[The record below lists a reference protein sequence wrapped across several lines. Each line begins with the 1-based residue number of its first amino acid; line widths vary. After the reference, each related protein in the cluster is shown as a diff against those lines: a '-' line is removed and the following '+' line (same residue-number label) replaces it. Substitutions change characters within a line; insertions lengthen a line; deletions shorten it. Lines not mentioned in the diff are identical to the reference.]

1 MPLSIRGL
9 AGLRERYPALATGP
23 SFVRYAREGL
33 LSVSRFDPSERREY
47 LTVFNA
53 SEEEKTIAFGTATP
67 SSGWTQLLGQIFKPV
82 ASDGSGRVSLV
93 VGALDAVVFR
103 ADSEL
108 PVRGAARATLR
119 LAPDRFTNLKVLTA
133 SVAGRDPVSVTFSAW
148 SARANAWTRLGSDDG
163 APYRVFLD
171 PRRYRKGETVSLVA
185 AVRASDGSVSTSP
198 VLSVR
203 PR

>member
-33 LSVSRFDPSERREY
+33 LTVSRFDPSERREY

-103 ADSEL
+103 ADSDL
-108 PVRGAARATLR
+108 PVRGAARATLS
-119 LAPDRFTNLKVLTA
+119 LAPDRFTNLKALTTDT
-133 SVAGRDPVSVTFSAW
+133 VAGRDPVSVTFSAW
-148 SARANAWTRLGSDDG
+148 SPRANAWDAPRLGRRRSVPRLPRP
-163 APYRVFLD
+163 APLPGRAR
-171 PRRYRKGETVSLVA
+171 PSPSSPPCGRATIRCRRRRCS
-185 AVRASDGSVSTSP
+185 R
-198 VLSVR
+198 
-203 PR
+203 